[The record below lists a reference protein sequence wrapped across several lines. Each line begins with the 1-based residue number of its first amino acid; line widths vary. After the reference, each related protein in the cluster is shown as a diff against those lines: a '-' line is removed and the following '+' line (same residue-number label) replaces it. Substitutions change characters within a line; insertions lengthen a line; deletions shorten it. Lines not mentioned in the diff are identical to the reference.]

1 MTPTSDPRP
10 DSATVTLEND
20 RRSLSE
26 LVDTA
31 GAQLTRLVRDEMALA
46 RIEMRDK
53 GIGMAK
59 GAGIAGA
66 GGLLAFYGGGS
77 LTAAAILALALVLPA
92 WAAALIVSAVL
103 FVLGAIAALAGK
115 KTVEK
120 AAPPVPATAIKDVR
134 QDVEVLENRTH
145 R

>member
-1 MTPTSDPRP
+1 MTPTSDPRA
-10 DSATVTLEND
+10 DSAAVTLEND

-59 GAGIAGA
+59 GAGLAGA
-66 GGLLAFYGGGS
+66 GGLLAFYGGGA

-92 WAAALIVSAVL
+92 WAAALIVAVAL

-115 KTVEK
+115 KAVEE
-120 AAPPVPATAIKDVR
+120 AAPPVPAAAIKDVR
-134 QDVEVLENRTH
+134 RDVDVLENRTH